1 MAIISLLNYHI
12 QSFSQQE
19 ILNMIPE
26 KTLDIIRKKD
36 PNPFFQAYSICH
48 EGVSSPRLVES
59 GESKPIL
66 WTRRAIQ
73 SLARV
78 VLKGVRFFIGH
89 NADNSTEN
97 RKVVGKVIA
106 SFQKEIEGKLHHVV
120 IAYHKQRDKKL
131 AKRMDVCS
139 QEAEWD
145 LFEKAGKLIADS
157 VKKVTGIALGNSE
170 HDTPAFSGAK
180 RLGMLQAFDNIENKE
195 NKQDKQ
201 DKQEK
206 GDLEKMTFDEVKK
219 AVRDMNIFPRQLY
232 TLEDIKNDNIF
243 GEIILSNESFKTEIE
258 KLKKDKETLE
268 NEKIELFKKE
278 QMSSAKDRLLNIGK
292 EYKVTDK
299 QKTYIDMKF
308 KKGVEDVSDES
319 LKKFVENTLQEYKDI
334 ASLFGNEEKI
344 IEDPYSD
351 NTSAIVDKTDYTKAE
366 NNELLEEDLEE

>member
-1 MAIISLLNYHI
+1 
-12 QSFSQQE
+12 
-19 ILNMIPE
+19 
-26 KTLDIIRKKD
+26 
-36 PNPFFQAYSICH
+36 
-48 EGVSSPRLVES
+48 
-59 GESKPIL
+59 
-66 WTRRAIQ
+66 
-73 SLARV
+73 
-78 VLKGVRFFIGH
+78 
-89 NADNSTEN
+89 
-97 RKVVGKVIA
+97 
-106 SFQKEIEGKLHHVV
+106 
-120 IAYHKQRDKKL
+120 
-131 AKRMDVCS
+131 
-139 QEAEWD
+139 
-145 LFEKAGKLIADS
+145 
-157 VKKVTGIALGNSE
+157 
-170 HDTPAFSGAK
+170 
-180 RLGMLQAFDNIENKE
+180 
-195 NKQDKQ
+195 
-201 DKQEK
+201 
-206 GDLEKMTFDEVKK
+206 MTFDEVKK

-351 NTSAIVDKTDYTKAE
+351 NTSAIVDKTDYTKAA